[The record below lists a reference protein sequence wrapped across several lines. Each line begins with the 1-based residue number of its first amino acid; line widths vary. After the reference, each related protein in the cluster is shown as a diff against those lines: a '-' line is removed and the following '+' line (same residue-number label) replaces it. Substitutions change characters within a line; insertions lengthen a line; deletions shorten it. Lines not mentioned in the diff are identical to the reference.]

1 MGYRHIPTT
10 SHRDSLPIFHFSQ
23 VFCMEKI
30 DGTSAHISWNSG
42 SLTFSS
48 GGATPAA
55 FEKLFD
61 RDNLTAHFSS
71 LGFQKVTVYGEAYG
85 GKIQKMGNRYGKDLR
100 FAVFDVKIGDEWLN
114 VSDAASFAEKA
125 GLEFVPYKIIPMTRE
140 AIDAERDAP
149 SVQAERNGMGPNQD
163 REGVVL
169 RPLLEFY
176 YQGDVIRVKHRRPE
190 NRETTSIQPLATE
203 KQEVLTGAKAIAH
216 EWVTPAR
223 LNHVMDHLTASL
235 GREVEIRDT
244 PVVLTAMVEDVYRE
258 AAGVVLESKEATNE
272 IKTRTRIL
280 FHSYL
285 QSRVPCV
292 KK

>member
-10 SHRDSLPIFHFSQ
+10 SHRDSLPIFHFDK
-23 VFCMEKI
+23 VYCMEKI
-30 DGTSAHISWNSG
+30 DGTSAHVSWSNG

-48 GGATPAA
+48 GGASAVS

-61 RDNLTAHFSS
+61 KDKLTEYFTS
-71 LGFQKVTVYGEAYG
+71 LGHPKVTIYGEAYG
-85 GKIQKMGNRYGKDLR
+85 GKVQKMGSRYGSALR
-100 FAVFDVKIGDEWLN
+100 FVAFDVKVGDEWLN
-114 VSDAASFAEKA
+114 VSDAATFVENS

-149 SVQAERNGMGPNQD
+149 SVQAERNGMGINQD

-190 NRETTSIQPLATE
+190 NRETFSVHPLATE
-203 KQEVLTGAKAIAH
+203 AQEVLTGAKAIAQ

-223 LNHVMDHLTASL
+223 LNHVMDHLTATL
-235 GREVEIRDT
+235 GRELEMRDT
-244 PVVLTAMVEDVYRE
+244 PQVLAAMQEDVYRE
-258 AAGVVLESKEATNE
+258 AAGVVIESKEATHE
-272 IKTRTRIL
+272 IRTKARLL
-280 FHSYL
+280 FHTHL
-285 QSRVPCV
+285 QSKVPCI
-292 KK
+292 